1 MKRMWKHKWIFM
13 GVATVIFLSVGT
25 AAWAASGSTY
35 EVVPGA
41 ISAGESGVLLAVNPT
56 GTTTTDNAAA
66 LQNMRAKMKER
77 REQFIQRQKT
87 LYDLLRGEMSA
98 ADQAKY
104 DQLVQ
109 QAQDQRAALEKART
123 DLQSTMKELRE
134 LTQQYIDSESGTT
147 GTSTQ

>member
-1 MKRMWKHKWIFM
+1 MKRMWKHKWIFL

-25 AAWAASGSTY
+25 AAWAASGSND
-35 EVVPGA
+35 EVVTGSVA
-41 ISAGESGVLLAVNPT
+41 ANGCGFLLAADTT
-56 GTTTTDNAAA
+56 GAATTDNVA

-104 DQLVQ
+104 DQLIQ
-109 QAQDQRAALEKART
+109 QAKDQRTTLEKART

-147 GTSTQ
+147 GASTQ